1 MFEFVIKINA
11 CQNLLKKL
19 YDSYRPKV
27 DNLNSRS
34 GTVIQKM
41 QHTPLDESSN
51 KLDKR
56 LEGLLDQF
64 EHEVEPYDRWSS
76 ISMIATPV
84 GIVFSIFLPLLFIK
98 YILQSNSFDSI
109 VAGSSMYWVVAGI
122 LISAM
127 VTKIPL
133 FYVDH
138 KKHQISRNKYRP
150 IAGVCM
156 CDLSQLRTHMIRMEK
171 SKTMGERLRHAKL
184 VNYYKHQI
192 GLE

>member
-1 MFEFVIKINA
+1 MFEIVIKINA

-19 YDSYRPKV
+19 YESYRPKV

-41 QHTPLDESSN
+41 QYTPLGESAN

-109 VAGSSMYWVVAGI
+109 VSGSSMYWVVAGI
-122 LISAM
+122 LISAV
-127 VTKIPL
+127 VT
-133 FYVDH
+133 
-138 KKHQISRNKYRP
+138 
-150 IAGVCM
+150 
-156 CDLSQLRTHMIRMEK
+156 
-171 SKTMGERLRHAKL
+171 
-184 VNYYKHQI
+184 
-192 GLE
+192 